1 VSLQQFGSNS
11 DAGNCFYLKYFSFLY
26 RKYEYVIPSFALD
39 PEAYR
44 ERDYYNLK
52 AGRKEIEDARTAAS
66 TDVEGA
72 PGPESDANQG
82 LGLKE
87 EPVESKPGASQAEPM
102 DSERPGEEQPGT
114 SGGVQ
119 RENGGGRVAGEENVR
134 GEEPPAK
141 RVKIEPGWDQGL
153 ESEPGTLGA
162 VKLEPGLDHGSETKP
177 GVSGAWLSNSGE
189 SSGQESAKQE
199 EREGVLAASLAGVE
213 RFLIPKAER
222 EGAVNGEE
230 KKPFKYTP
238 AVQKRLNRLLA
249 KYTGTHNFHNFTTRV
264 KANDG
269 QVGPSFAVF
278 ISSSLGLTKPILVG
292 MPFYISLRFLIL
304 RPTSCLLSMMVSV
317 LCAHLSQVNRKI
329 YWMLRD

>member
-1 VSLQQFGSNS
+1 MSLQQFGSNS
-11 DAGNCFYLKYFSFLY
+11 DAGNRCYLKYFSFLY

-82 LGLKE
+82 LGFKE

-102 DSERPGEEQPGT
+102 DSDRPGEEQPGT
-114 SGGVQ
+114 SGGIKC
-119 RENGGGRVAGEENVR
+119 ENGGERVGGEENVR

-141 RVKIEPGWDQGL
+141 RLKIEPGL

-162 VKLEPGLDHGSETKP
+162 VKLEPGLDGLETKP
-177 GVSGAWLSNSGE
+177 GVSGAGPSNSGE
-189 SSGQESAKQE
+189 LSEQKNAEEEGRESFLE
-199 EREGVLAASLAGVE
+199 ASLAGVE
-213 RFLIPKAER
+213 RFLIPNTET
-222 EGAVNGEE
+222 EGAANGEE

-238 AVQKRLNRLLA
+238 AVQKRLNGLLA

-269 QVGPSFAVF
+269 QVGPSFV
-278 ISSSLGLTKPILVG
+278 
-292 MPFYISLRFLIL
+292 
-304 RPTSCLLSMMVSV
+304 
-317 LCAHLSQVNRKI
+317 
-329 YWMLRD
+329 

>member
-1 VSLQQFGSNS
+1 
-11 DAGNCFYLKYFSFLY
+11 
-26 RKYEYVIPSFALD
+26 VIPSFALD

-66 TDVEGA
+66 TDAEEA

-82 LGLKE
+82 LGVRA

-102 DSERPGEEQPGT
+102 DSDRPGEEQPGT
-114 SGGVQ
+114 SGGVK
-119 RENGGGRVAGEENVR
+119 NGGERVAGEENVR

-141 RVKIEPGWDQGL
+141 RLKIEPGLDQGL
-153 ESEPGTLGA
+153 KSEPGTPGA
-162 VKLEPGLDHGSETKP
+162 VKLEPGLEHGSETKP
-177 GVSGAWLSNSGE
+177 GVAGAGPSNSGE
-189 SSGQESAKQE
+189 SSGQRNAKEEGRES
-199 EREGVLAASLAGVE
+199 VLAASLAGVE

-222 EGAVNGEE
+222 EAAATGEE

-238 AVQKRLNRLLA
+238 AVQKRLNGLLA

-269 QVGPSFAVF
+269 QVGLSFVLTCDQF
-278 ISSSLGLTKPILVG
+278 PYSLANSIGYPCV
-292 MPFYISLRFLIL
+292 LIL
-304 RPTSCLLSMMVSV
+304 AYASCLTARRAA
-317 LCAHLSQVNRKI
+317 C
-329 YWMLRD
+329 